1 MHWYNVYT
9 CTYFACGIYMY
20 IVLIFSLSLSAPLSS
35 SLIHSIPLPLLQTH
49 TLSLAADLQPLPV
62 LFSISADSSACV
74 NIMIIDDDKVEE
86 TEQFTIELTT
96 DDTKVEFARSNATI
110 EISELYTGYQSFSI
124 SHLSFI
130 KFVTKVTLQP
140 LSLPSHP
147 SGVEVSLQLAMYTV
161 DETVGKF

>member
-1 MHWYNVYT
+1 
-9 CTYFACGIYMY
+9 MY

-62 LFSISADSSACV
+62 LFSISADSSSACV

-110 EISELYTGYQSFSI
+110 EISDSDSKNIHIHVTNFTQVI
-124 SHLSFI
+124 SHLALVICHSLNLLP
-130 KFVTKVTLQP
+130 KL
-140 LSLPSHP
+140 LSNLSPCLPIHQ
-147 SGVEVSLQLAMYTV
+147 EL
-161 DETVGKF
+161 K